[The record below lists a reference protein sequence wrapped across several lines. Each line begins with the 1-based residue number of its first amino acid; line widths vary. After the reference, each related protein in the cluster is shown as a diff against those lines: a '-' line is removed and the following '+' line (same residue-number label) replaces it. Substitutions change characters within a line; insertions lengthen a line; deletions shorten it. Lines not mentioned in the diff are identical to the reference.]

1 MNIIINDNSSGL
13 LPFSINHASFE
24 IRIGMF
30 SNIDRIVMLSKNNDH
45 IYLNVSK
52 EFEEIIKEKY
62 PKFNVNSN
70 NVPDGKE
77 LKGSVPYK
85 KLSDNYE
92 DLTQWGQILK
102 LNREFLFYDFEIYQS
117 SQSFTKHS
125 SVILVNNKF
134 IKINS
139 KSNLKAGVIID
150 AEDGPVV
157 IGKNVVIDVGAIIKG
172 PVFIDD
178 YSYIAPGAKIRS
190 GTSIGK
196 NCKIGGEVSC
206 SIILDYSNKAH
217 DGFLGHSF
225 VGEWVNIGAGTNN
238 SNLKNNY
245 STVKFDYGDSM
256 GLVDTNEQFL
266 GAFIGDYTKL
276 GISTMLNTGTH
287 IGIASNI
294 FGGGF
299 QKKYILPF
307 SWGVNDKVD
316 FNKFLATCKKMKKR
330 RNVEISKIEIDFL
343 KKIYDK
349 IN

>member
-1 MNIIINDNSSGL
+1 MNIIVEDTLGL
-13 LPFSINHASFE
+13 PPFSMNHASFE
-24 IRIGMF
+24 MRIGMF
-30 SNIDRIVMLSKNNDH
+30 TNLERIVMLSNDNDN
-45 IYLNVSK
+45 IFLEVNSALID
-52 EFEEIIKEKY
+52 IIKEKY
-62 PKFNVNSN
+62 SEFNINSKDFH
-70 NVPDGKE
+70 DGLK

-85 KLSDNYE
+85 KLTDNLNE
-92 DLTQWGQILK
+92 VSEWGQILK
-102 LNREFLFYDFEIYQS
+102 LNEEFLFHDFEIYSS
-117 SQSFTKHS
+117 SQDYNKHKS
-125 SVILVNNKF
+125 AILVNSES
-134 IKINS
+134 IKINT

-150 AEDGPVV
+150 ASDGPVV
-157 IGKNVVIDVGAIIKG
+157 IGENVVIDVGAIIKG
-172 PVFIDD
+172 PVFIDN

-245 STVKFDYGDSM
+245 SKVKFDYGDSR
-256 GLVDTNEQFL
+256 GVVITNEQFL
-266 GAFIGDYTKL
+266 GAFIGDYSKI

-287 IGIASNI
+287 IGIGSNV

-307 SWGVNDKVD
+307 SWGHSDKID
-316 FNKFLATCKKMKKR
+316 FNKFLETCKRMKDR
-330 RNVEISKIEIDFL
+330 RNVVMSKVEIEFL
-343 KKIYDK
+343 EKIYDK

>member
-1 MNIIINDNSSGL
+1 MNIIVKDSLGL
-13 LPFSINHASFE
+13 PPFSMNHASFE
-24 IRIGMF
+24 MRIGMF
-30 SNIDRIVMLSKNNDH
+30 TNLERIVMLSNDNDN
-45 IYLNVSK
+45 IFLEVNR
-52 EFEEIIKEKY
+52 ELADIIEKKY
-62 PKFNVNSN
+62 SDFDVNSE
-70 NVPDGKE
+70 DFHGDIE

-85 KLSDNYE
+85 KFSDNLNE
-92 DLTQWGQILK
+92 VSDWGQVLK
-102 LNREFLFYDFEIYQS
+102 LNNEFLFYDFEIYES
-117 SQSFTKHS
+117 SQDYNKHES
-125 SVILVNNKF
+125 SILVNNES

-150 AEDGPVV
+150 ATDGPVV

-178 YSYIAPGAKIRS
+178 YSYIAPSAKIRS

-196 NCKIGGEVSC
+196 NCKIGGEVSY

-245 STVKFDYGDSM
+245 SKVKFNYGDSRGVVM
-256 GLVDTNEQFL
+256 TNEQFL
-266 GAFIGDYTKL
+266 GAFIGDFSKI

-287 IGIASNI
+287 IGIASNV
-294 FGGGF
+294 FGAGF
-299 QKKYILPF
+299 QKKYIVPF
-307 SWGVNDKVD
+307 SWGHSDKVD
-316 FNKFLATCKKMKKR
+316 FNKFLETCKKMKDR
-330 RNVEISKIEIDFL
+330 RNVEISKVEIEFL